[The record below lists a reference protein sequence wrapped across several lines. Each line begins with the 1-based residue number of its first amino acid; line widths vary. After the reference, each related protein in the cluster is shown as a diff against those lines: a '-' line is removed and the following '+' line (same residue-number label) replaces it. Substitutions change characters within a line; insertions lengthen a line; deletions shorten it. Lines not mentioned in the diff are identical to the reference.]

1 MEWNGMEWNRID
13 KEEKT
18 VLEYKAT
25 ENISCGPFIATN
37 LYDTMR
43 RANRSS
49 IWCELKF
56 RINHV
61 VAHNC
66 TLNHIYSILDYQA
79 ETRRL

>member
-49 IWCELKF
+49 I
-56 RINHV
+56 
-61 VAHNC
+61 
-66 TLNHIYSILDYQA
+66 
-79 ETRRL
+79 